1 MEFYR
6 FENPIMTDFAFDHN
20 TDFPAL
26 SPKQDSVS
34 RGLSQIAL
42 VTQDHLNRAP
52 VFPRTMWKMNAR
64 LKDPLEMEANGW
76 KEGCGLCNPRDAE
89 Q

>member
-1 MEFYR
+1 M
-6 FENPIMTDFAFDHN
+6 
-20 TDFPAL
+20 
-26 SPKQDSVS
+26 
-34 RGLSQIAL
+34 AL

-76 KEGCGLCNPRDAE
+76 KDVDCATLETQSNKETASCLQA
-89 Q
+89 